1 VGVLWVCAV
10 RRLPHHQH
18 RSRDPDSVA
27 DPAHTPLV
35 LQRERPVQQF
45 LRSEKVRYSTL
56 PHHILRHSKAALIV
70 GGLALATV
78 TAVSASP
85 ADTAPTIHACVN
97 NSSGTIFVVSG
108 TTACNNNAVAIQWN
122 SQGVQGPAGP
132 TGPAGPAGPQG
143 PVGPA
148 GPQGLKGDTGVA
160 GPAGPAGPQ
169 GLKGDTGAAGAQGP
183 AGPAG
188 PQGPKGDTGAAGPAG
203 PQGPKGDTGATG
215 AAGGLNQVINRDTLG
230 TADGSTADSFCKTGE
245 TAIGGAVN
253 IIPDGTGSVITSRP
267 VGDTGGDSPDNGTS
281 FIGWRGVGTGGG
293 LMVVHVF
300 CAS

>member
-97 NSSGTIFVVSG
+97 NSSGTIFVVSA
-108 TTACNNNAVAIQWN
+108 TTACNNNSMAIQWN

-148 GPQGLKGDTGVA
+148 GPQGLKGDTG
-160 GPAGPAGPQ
+160 
-169 GLKGDTGAAGAQGP
+169 
-183 AGPAG
+183 
-188 PQGPKGDTGAAGPAG
+188 AAGPAG
-203 PQGPKGDTGATG
+203 PQGPKCDTGATG

>member
-1 VGVLWVCAV
+1 VCAV

-97 NSSGTIFVVSG
+97 NSSGTIFVVSA
-108 TTACNNNAVAIQWN
+108 TTACNNNSMAINWN

-132 TGPAGPAGPQG
+132 AGPVGPQG

-148 GPQGLKGDTGVA
+148 GPIGPKGDTGPA
-160 GPAGPAGPQ
+160 GPTGAQGPTGAAGAIGPAGPAGPTGAQ
-169 GLKGDTGAAGAQGP
+169 GAAGTQGP
-183 AGPAG
+183 GSTYTIVWFDG
-188 PQGPKGDTGAAGPAG
+188 G
-203 PQGPKGDTGATG
+203 
-215 AAGGLNQVINRDTLG
+215 AGGVTPGPSQSSVAVT
-230 TADGSTADSFCKTGE
+230 CPTGH
-245 TAIGGAVN
+245 AIGGGFKQT
-253 IIPDGTGSVITSRP
+253 DGPS
-267 VGDTGGDSPDNGTS
+267 GGGYTDPGVTMTASFPDSPTS
-281 FIGWRGVGTGGG
+281 WRTVTANPTTKTIN
-293 LMVVHVF
+293 LDFYAV

>member
-1 VGVLWVCAV
+1 
-10 RRLPHHQH
+10 
-18 RSRDPDSVA
+18 
-27 DPAHTPLV
+27 
-35 LQRERPVQQF
+35 
-45 LRSEKVRYSTL
+45 VRYGTL
-56 PHHILRHSKAALIV
+56 SHHILRHSKAALIV

-97 NSSGTIFVVSG
+97 NSSGTIFVVG
-108 TTACNNNAVAIQWN
+108 ATTACNNNAMAIQWN
-122 SQGVQGPAGP
+122 SQGVQGPA
-132 TGPAGPAGPQG
+132 GPAGPAGPQG

-148 GPQGLKGDTGVA
+148 GPQGLKGDTGA
-160 GPAGPAGPQ
+160 AGPAGPQ

-203 PQGPKGDTGATG
+203 PQGETGATG
-215 AAGGLNQVINRDTLG
+215 AAGGLNHVINRDTLG
-230 TADGSTADSFCKTGE
+230 TADGSTADSFCKAGE

-253 IIPDGTGSVITSRP
+253 IIPDGTGTVVTSRP
-267 VGDTGGDSPDNGTS
+267 VGDTFGDSPDNGTS